1 MGQDTTKSMF
11 VTPRV
16 EGRSLTLT
24 LRGPSID
31 EREATII
38 TNEASTYIEQAD
50 DVCSFLVLD
59 MRQISFVSS
68 MGIGML
74 LDLRNRA
81 GQRNMKIVLAHVG
94 DQLNTLLSIVKLE
107 KVLSI
112 CTSDRDLK
120 RALR

>member
-1 MGQDTTKSMF
+1 MIHQPYPKPITS
-11 VTPRV
+11 
-16 EGRSLTLT
+16 
-24 LRGPSID
+24 
-31 EREATII
+31 EAAI
-38 TNEASTYIEQAD
+38 SIEQAD
-50 DVCSFLVLD
+50 DVCVFLVLD
-59 MRQISFVSS
+59 MQEVSFISS

-81 GQRNMKIVLAHVG
+81 GQRDMKIVLANVT